1 MTVKEYLKKTIHKGK
16 GIAYQEIRPRVT
28 CKDGYEIS
36 IQASR
41 LHYCN
46 PRENFLEEY
55 ESVELGYPNRYD
67 ELIDEYAEDF
77 DDDGKACTNT
87 VFGFVPIEIV
97 EKLIEKHGGII
108 D

>member
-1 MTVKEYLKKTIHKGK
+1 MTVKEYLKKTIHKAEGVN
-16 GIAYQEIRPRVT
+16 YQTIRPRVN
-28 CKDGYEIS
+28 CKDGYSIS
-36 IQASR
+36 IQASHC
-41 LHYCN
+41 HYCN
-46 PRENFLEEY
+46 PREDFLEEY
-55 ESVELGYPNRYD
+55 DSVELGYPNQYD

-87 VFGFVPIEIV
+87 VFGFVPMEIV